1 MNWNPFPNPQSSPAR
16 RAQARPFQ
24 SPAYAPRV
32 EAGTPA
38 IGRYRNKRLRP
49 TPSAQADS
57 EKWKKAVY
65 TTRCGAPV
73 LRACYWS
80 LVARLIAGAKREKQ
94 APAKKTRPS
103 PSSLCLSEPNTCLR
117 EVCDRDLLRASTLAS
132 WCCLNLNL
140 QNAVAERDLYRSP
153 LLSLNNEL
161 SYTRFRLADSIT
173 VFAAAAA
180 LRLFRIRQDYPW

>member
-1 MNWNPFPNPQSSPAR
+1 MPQIAIAGYSGNYSGRFKTLTWTASAAAYPAAWPPMNWNPFPNPQSSPAR

-38 IGRYRNKRLRP
+38 IGRYRNNRLRP

-94 APAKKTRPS
+94 APAKKTNPRPS
-103 PSSLCLSEPNTCLR
+103 SLSEPNTCLR
-117 EVCDRDLLRASTLAS
+117 EVCDK
-132 WCCLNLNL
+132 
-140 QNAVAERDLYRSP
+140 
-153 LLSLNNEL
+153 
-161 SYTRFRLADSIT
+161 RLVES
-173 VFAAAAA
+173 
-180 LRLFRIRQDYPW
+180 

>member
-16 RAQARPFQ
+16 RAQGLPFQ

-94 APAKKTRPS
+94 APEKKTSPRPS
-103 PSSLCLSEPNTCLR
+103 SLSEPNTCLR

-173 VFAAAAA
+173 VFAAAPA